1 MENIT
6 FKIEGTKT
14 LFSCGCV
21 SEVIGDN
28 YVLKAC
34 KPDCVVTNYVLEESE
49 RQGNKVSIRR
59 EKDNR

>member
-6 FKIEGTKT
+6 FKVEGNRT

-21 SEVIGDN
+21 SEVIGGN

-34 KPDCVVTNYVLEESE
+34 KPDCVVAKYVLEESE
-49 RQGNKVSIRR
+49 RQGNKVNIRR